1 MRLKCE
7 TYSTLSDSDEDTDA
21 EDRWQLKVTNA
32 SGFSPHNVPYISPA
46 ALYLTAIIECVHSSP
61 RVDHVLIF
69 GACEFPGLFA
79 SKRLN
84 NSSLPSLRL
93 SSLHLHSFFRHI
105 LSNIGRVTA
114 RDSSRT
120 TASLQDLYT
129 ALCEDETIYG
139 LFKNMKGHSRHH
151 HCQGNRVLKF
161 FRHLFQNS
169 SRTNRNAE

>member
-84 NSSLPSLRL
+84 TPHYHLSAYQIFISIRSLDIFCPTL
-93 SSLHLHSFFRHI
+93 
-105 LSNIGRVTA
+105 VE
-114 RDSSRT
+114 
-120 TASLQDLYT
+120 LQPGI
-129 ALCEDETIYG
+129 AAG
-139 LFKNMKGHSRHH
+139 LPH
-151 HCQGNRVLKF
+151 HCKTSTPHCVKMKLYMDCSK
-161 FRHLFQNS
+161 
-169 SRTNRNAE
+169 T